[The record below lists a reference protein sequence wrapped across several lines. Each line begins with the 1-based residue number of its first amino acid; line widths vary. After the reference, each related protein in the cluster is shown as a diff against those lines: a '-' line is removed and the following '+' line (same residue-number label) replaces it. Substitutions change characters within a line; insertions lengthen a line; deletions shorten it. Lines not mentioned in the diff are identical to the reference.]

1 LSDDGKLIGVN
12 AFKAEGEALNFAVAI
27 TDVRRFLA
35 ATNSVISSN
44 RALASQSGTNEC
56 TGTKVVYE
64 GRDKADDAFIRSVSL
79 KCDDFT
85 DIVFVLPDNK
95 TKPMY
100 ALFDSKRRKR
110 TDAIIFDP
118 SRTGNWKFSYWD
130 INLDNTF
137 PLEGIHADG
146 DLKPVKFV
154 KRCSGQ
160 ALLNFQ
166 CS

>member
-1 LSDDGKLIGVN
+1 VS
-12 AFKAEGEALNFAVAI
+12 ALCLHGPYAAIWQAVA
-27 TDVRRFLA
+27 FA
-35 ATNSVISSN
+35 GA
-44 RALASQSGTNEC
+44 
-56 TGTKVVYE
+56 
-64 GRDKADDAFIRSVSL
+64 IRPMPSTPVSL

-100 ALFDSKRRKR
+100 ALFDSKRIKK

-118 SRTGNWKFSYWD
+118 SRTGSWKFSYWD

-137 PLEGIHADG
+137 PLEGIHANG

-160 ALLNFQ
+160 ALPNFR

>member
-100 ALFDSKRRKR
+100 ALFDSKRSKR

-130 INLDNTF
+130 INLEQIPVDFTHS
-137 PLEGIHADG
+137 LHA
-146 DLKPVKFV
+146 
-154 KRCSGQ
+154 
-160 ALLNFQ
+160 
-166 CS
+166 